1 MATYKEIKGTQIEA
15 VATDPSN
22 PVEGQVWYNTTS
34 NVLKGQSVTASG
46 AWSSVNNLNTARY
59 AGGGAG
65 TTSAG
70 LYSSGVTTGGNDS
83 PQVESW
89 NGTNWT
95 EVNDVNNDRNGLEN
109 QGVGTQSA
117 AMIFGGYDDAGNAVA
132 DTEQWNGTNWTE
144 VNNVN
149 QGSGY
154 GGGAGTQTAAVYAGG
169 YGAPP
174 PGDTRNALTETW
186 NGTNWTEVNDLNTGR
201 YNCGSSNSAPS
212 TSMILFG
219 GGPPNTGKTEQWNG
233 TNWTET
239 NDMNN
244 ARNALSGAGVYAS
257 AIGFGGNPGTPP
269 VVGLTE
275 EWNGTN
281 WTEVADMS
289 VGSVYRG
296 AIGLASSALAIGQGA
311 SPHNGVE
318 LWTGAG
324 VTQTRTFTDS

>member
-1 MATYKEIKGTQIEA
+1 MATYKEIRGSQIEA

-22 PVEGQVWYNTTS
+22 PIEGQVWYNTTS
-34 NVLKGQSVTASG
+34 NVLKGQAVTVAG

-65 TTSAG
+65 ITTAA
-70 LYSSGVTTGGNDS
+70 LYASGTS
-83 PQVESW
+83 PPGDAPQTETF

-95 EVNDVNNDRNGLEN
+95 EVNDVNNNRNGLEN

-117 AMIFGGYDDAGNAVA
+117 AMIFGGYDDAGNAVV
-132 DTEQWNGTNWTE
+132 DTEQ
-144 VNNVN
+144 
-149 QGSGY
+149 
-154 GGGAGTQTAAVYAGG
+154 
-169 YGAPP
+169 
-174 PGDTRNALTETW
+174 W

-201 YNCGSSNSAPS
+201 YNIGSSNAAPS
-212 TSMILFG
+212 TSMIVFG
-219 GGPPNTGKTEQWNG
+219 GGPPNTGATEQWNG

-239 NDMNN
+239 NDMNT

-257 AIGFGGNPGTPP
+257 ALGFGGNPSGS

-275 EWNGTN
+275 EWNGSS

-289 VGSVYRG
+289 VASVYRG
-296 AIGLASSALAIGQGA
+296 ATGLSSSALAMGRSA
-311 SPHNGVE
+311 SPFNGVE

-324 VTQTRTFTDS
+324 AAQTRTFTDS

>member
-1 MATYKEIKGTQIEA
+1 MATYKEIRGTQIEA

-34 NVLKGQSVTASG
+34 NVLKGQAVTAAG
-46 AWSSVNNLNTARY
+46 AWSTANALNTARY

-65 TTSAG
+65 ITTAA
-70 LYSSGVTTGGNDS
+70 LYASGTAPPGDA
-83 PQVESW
+83 PQTELF

-132 DTEQWNGTNWTE
+132 DTEQWNGSSWTE

-174 PGDTRNALTETW
+174 PGDTRNALTESW

-201 YNCGSSNSAPS
+201 YNIGSSNAAPS
-212 TSMILFG
+212 TSMIVFG
-219 GGPPNTGKTEQWNG
+219 GGPPNTGATEQWNG

-239 NDMNN
+239 NDMNT

-257 AIGFGGNPGTPP
+257 SIGFGGNPSGS

-275 EWNGTN
+275 EWNGSS

-289 VGSVYRG
+289 VASVYRG
-296 AIGLASSALAIGQGA
+296 ATGLTSSALAMGSSA
-311 SPHNGVE
+311 SPYGQTE

-324 VTQTRTFTDS
+324 ATQTRTFTDS

>member
-1 MATYKEIKGTQIEA
+1 MATYKEIRGTQIEA

-34 NVLKGQSVTASG
+34 NVLKGQAVTSAG
-46 AWSSVNNLNTARY
+46 AWSTANALNTGRY

-65 TTSAG
+65 ITTAA
-70 LYSSGVTTGGNDS
+70 LYASGTAPPGDA
-83 PQVESW
+83 PQTESY

-117 AMIFGGYDDAGNAVA
+117 AMIFAGYDDAGNGVS

-149 QGSGY
+149 TAGGY
-154 GGGAGTQTAAVYAGG
+154 GGGAGTSTAAVFAGG
-169 YGAPP
+169 F
-174 PGDTRNALTETW
+174 PGRNAVTESW

-201 YNCGSSNSAPS
+201 YNIGSSNAAPS
-212 TSMILFG
+212 TSMIAFG
-219 GGPPNTGKTEQWNG
+219 GGPPNTGATEQWNG
-233 TNWTET
+233 TNWTEV
-239 NDMNN
+239 NDMNT

-257 AIGFGGNPGTPP
+257 SIGFGGNPSGSA
-269 VVGLTE
+269 VALTE

-281 WTEVADMS
+281 WTEVADMNINDL
-289 VGSVYRG
+289 YRG
-296 AIGLASSALAIGQGA
+296 ATGLTSAALAMGSSV
-311 SPHNGVE
+311 SPYAQTE

-324 VTQTRTFTDS
+324 VAQTRTFTDS